1 MVIAAALPHD
11 RVRTPPA
18 RGSRAPLAFSLAL
31 HGAAVVLLL
40 GLGVAKGTAGEEPAL
55 LVEVSLAAPAPST
68 GEAQAQQEFA
78 GFLPSPP
85 DVASEPPTELAAQP
99 ITDVVPLPDPD
110 TPPEIELSELKPIEP
125 PPPPKPQPPTP
136 PPQSPPRPQA
146 QPPKPAPAAQ
156 PPAAPAKAPPAK
168 ITQTQS
174 PPDKGT
180 EQTTQQAAAAH
191 DASLFRGFSMSDG
204 RPRFRLPPRPADYPP
219 RALELGQQGE
229 ALVRVRLDPDG
240 KAAEILLW
248 RGSGFD
254 MLDRAA
260 LAAVRGWHFMPAL
273 RNGQPVAAW
282 VEIPVR
288 FVHHT
293 R

>member
-1 MVIAAALPHD
+1 MVIAAALPHE

-18 RGSRAPLAFSLAL
+18 RGSRAPFAFSLVL
-31 HGAAVVLLL
+31 HGAAVMLLL
-40 GLGVAKGTAGEEPAL
+40 GLGVAQGAAGEEPAL
-55 LVEVSLAAPAPST
+55 LVEVSLAAPAPSS
-68 GEAQAQQEFA
+68 GESRAQHDFA
-78 GFLPSPP
+78 GFLPLPP
-85 DVASEPPTELAAQP
+85 DIADPPTELTPQP
-99 ITDVVPLPDPD
+99 ITDVVPLPTPD
-110 TPPEIELSELKPIEP
+110 EPPTLDLVELKPVEP
-125 PPPPKPQPPTP
+125 PPQPKPQPP
-136 PPQSPPRPQA
+136 PQPQPRPQV
-146 QPPKPAPAAQ
+146 QPPKPAPAVQ
-156 PPAAPAKAPPAK
+156 LPAAQSKAPPAQV
-168 ITQTQS
+168 TQTLS
-174 PPDKGT
+174 SPDKGT
-180 EQTTQQAAAAH
+180 DQTTQQAAAAQ
-191 DASLFRGFSMSDG
+191 DASFFRGFSLSDG

-248 RGSGFD
+248 RGTGFD

-273 RNGQPVAAW
+273 RNGQPVSAW

>member
-1 MVIAAALPHD
+1 M
-11 RVRTPPA
+11 
-18 RGSRAPLAFSLAL
+18 
-31 HGAAVVLLL
+31 LLL
-40 GLGVAKGTAGEEPAL
+40 GLGVAQGTAGEEPAL
-55 LVEVSLAAPAPST
+55 LVEVSLAAPAPSA
-68 GEAQAQQEFA
+68 GESQAQHDFA

-85 DVASEPPTELAAQP
+85 DVASEPPTELAPPP
-99 ITDVVPLPDPD
+99 ITEVVSLPTPD
-110 TPPEIELSELKPIEP
+110 EP
-125 PPPPKPQPPTP
+125 PTLDVAEIKPVEPPTQPKPQPP
-136 PPQSPPRPQA
+136 PQAQPKPQA

-156 PPAAPAKAPPAK
+156 SKAPPAQV
-168 ITQTQS
+168 TQTQS

-180 EQTTQQAAAAH
+180 DQTTQQAAAAQ
-191 DASLFRGFSMSDG
+191 DASLFRGFSLSDG
-204 RPRFRLPPRPADYPP
+204 RPRFRVPPRPADYPP
-219 RALELGQQGE
+219 HALELGQQGE

-240 KAAEILLW
+240 KAAEVLLW
-248 RGSGFD
+248 RGTGFD

-288 FVHHT
+288 FVHRT

>member
-1 MVIAAALPHD
+1 MVIAAALPHE
-11 RVRTPPA
+11 RVRTQPA
-18 RGSRAPLAFSLAL
+18 RGSRAPFAFSLVL

-40 GLGVAKGTAGEEPAL
+40 GLGVAQGTAGEEPAL
-55 LVEVSLAAPAPST
+55 LVEVSLAAPAPSA
-68 GEAQAQQEFA
+68 GESQAQHDFA

-85 DVASEPPTELAAQP
+85 DVASEPPTELTPPP
-99 ITDVVPLPDPD
+99 ITEVVPLPHPD
-110 TPPEIELSELKPIEP
+110 APPEIQLSELKPVEP
-125 PPPPKPQPPTP
+125 PPPPQVRPL
-136 PPQSPPRPQA
+136 SPPKTQA
-146 QPPKPAPAAQ
+146 PPPKPAPAAQ
-156 PPAAPAKAPPAK
+156 SKAPPTQV
-168 ITQTQS
+168 TQTQS
-174 PPDKGT
+174 PPDKGAD
-180 EQTTQQAAAAH
+180 QTTQQAAAAQ
-191 DASLFRGFSMSDG
+191 DASLFRGFSLSDG
-204 RPRFRLPPRPADYPP
+204 RPRFRVPPRPADYPP
-219 RALELGQQGE
+219 HALELGQQGE

-248 RGSGFD
+248 RGTGFD

-288 FVHHT
+288 FVHRT

>member
-1 MVIAAALPHD
+1 
-11 RVRTPPA
+11 
-18 RGSRAPLAFSLAL
+18 
-31 HGAAVVLLL
+31 
-40 GLGVAKGTAGEEPAL
+40 
-55 LVEVSLAAPAPST
+55 
-68 GEAQAQQEFA
+68 
-78 GFLPSPP
+78 
-85 DVASEPPTELAAQP
+85 
-99 ITDVVPLPDPD
+99 VVPLPHPD
-110 TPPEIELSELKPIEP
+110 APPEIQLSELKPIEP
-125 PPPPKPQPPTP
+125 PPPQVRPPTP
-136 PPQSPPRPQA
+136 PKPPVEAPA
-146 QPPKPAPAAQ
+146 QRPKPAPAAQ
-156 PPAAPAKAPPAK
+156 SKAPPSQV
-168 ITQTQS
+168 TQTQS
-174 PPDKGT
+174 PPDQGADQK
-180 EQTTQQAAAAH
+180 TQQAAAAS
-191 DASLFRGFSMSDG
+191 DASLFRGFAMSDG

-240 KAAEILLW
+240 KAAEVLLW

>member
-1 MVIAAALPHD
+1 MVVATALPHE

-18 RGSRAPLAFSLAL
+18 RGSRAPFALSLVL

-40 GLGVAKGTAGEEPAL
+40 GLGVAQGTAGEEPAL
-55 LVEVSLAAPAPST
+55 LVEVSLAAPAPSA
-68 GEAQAQQEFA
+68 GEPQAQHDLA

-85 DVASEPPTELAAQP
+85 DVASEPPTELAGQP
-99 ITDVVPLPDPD
+99 ITDIVPLPHPD
-110 TPPEIELSELKPIEP
+110 TPPEIQLSELKPVDP
-125 PPPPKPQPPTP
+125 PPPPPPVQPATP
-136 PPQSPPRPQA
+136 PKPQA

-156 PPAAPAKAPPAK
+156 AAAASAKAPPARV
-168 ITQTQS
+168 TQTQS
-174 PPDKGT
+174 PPDRGT
-180 EQTTQQAAAAH
+180 DQTTQQTAAAQ
-191 DASLFRGFSMSDG
+191 DASLFRGFSLSDG

-248 RGSGFD
+248 RGTGFD

>member
-1 MVIAAALPHD
+1 MVVAAALPHE

-18 RGSRAPLAFSLAL
+18 RGSRAPVAFSLML

-40 GLGVAKGTAGEEPAL
+40 GLGVAQGTAGEEPAL
-55 LVEVSLAAPAPST
+55 LVEVSLAAPAPSA
-68 GEAQAQQEFA
+68 GESQAQHDFA

-99 ITDVVPLPDPD
+99 ITEVVPLPTPD
-110 TPPEIELSELKPIEP
+110 EPPTLDMAEIKPVEP
-125 PPPPKPQPPTP
+125 PPPPKVQPQTP
-136 PPQSPPRPQA
+136 PKPQA

-156 PPAAPAKAPPAK
+156 SAAVSAKAPPALV
-168 ITQTQS
+168 TQTQS

-180 EQTTQQAAAAH
+180 DQTTQQAAAAH

-248 RGSGFD
+248 RGTGFD

-260 LAAVRGWHFMPAL
+260 LAAVRGWHFLPAL